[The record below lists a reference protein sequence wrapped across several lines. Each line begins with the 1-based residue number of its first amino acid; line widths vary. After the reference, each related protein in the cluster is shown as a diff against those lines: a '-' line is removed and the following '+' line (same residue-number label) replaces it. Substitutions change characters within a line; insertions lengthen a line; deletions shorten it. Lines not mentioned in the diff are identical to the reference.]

1 MLVYQYQGLDIDCAI
16 GDGKSGYSDG
26 TRRAMAGQEQDYRNK
41 GKEDW
46 FDLRLVADSP
56 EEHVISPQPQDSVY
70 TIKSPDSNFGPFR
83 SI

>member
-46 FDLRLVADSP
+46 FSF
-56 EEHVISPQPQDSVY
+56 E
-70 TIKSPDSNFGPFR
+70 TCC
-83 SI
+83 